1 MLELQQVASNENRP
15 SRQQQQQQYQRQQ
28 QQQELNKF
36 QLNLLLC
43 LGFCTLPYH
52 PERYIKCHFL

>member
-1 MLELQQVASNENRP
+1 MMLELQQVASNENRP
-15 SRQQQQQQYQRQQ
+15 SRQQQQQQQYQRQQ

-52 PERYIKCHFL
+52 PERYIK